1 MRDMKKKI
9 ISAVCILLAMNLI
22 SCGSWADPYPID
34 YSAKDNLAIEYMN
47 RKYGEN
53 FNISVGTMSEHTWAP
68 MEEPFSVYYYTRV
81 SPEGVAEDEKYYVY
95 SDDNETHEESWIV
108 GDGYMMNIV
117 EPYIRQFVE
126 ESLKEHAPCADTY
139 FIIWGAGSAD
149 IREQTTLFTSTFCFS
164 PDFPVISSYDEF
176 LKEAKNVYLDLC
188 IFVPDSEQN
197 IDSVAQD
204 WQEWREYMY
213 GNFNEGINLW
223 LETVEDESFFGADD
237 TLPDKHMNFKTTHTI
252 NLKDWRE

>member
-47 RKYGEN
+47 GKYGEN
-53 FNISVGTMSEHTWAP
+53 FNISVGTISEHTWAP
-68 MEEPFSVYYYTRV
+68 MEEPFSVYYYTMV
-81 SPEGVAEDEKYYVY
+81 SPEGAAEDEKYYVY

-139 FIIWGAGSAD
+139 FRIIGADSTD

-176 LKEAKNVYLDLC
+176 LREMNNIYIHLY
-188 IFVPDSEQN
+188 IYVPDSEQD
-197 IDSVAQD
+197 IDTAVQD
-204 WQEWREYMY
+204 WQGWVDYMCDSFNDKV
-213 GNFNEGINLW
+213 NFW
-223 LETVEDESFFGADD
+223 LITVEDESFFGANDIR
-237 TLPDKHMNFKTTHTI
+237 PDKFMDFKRTNDI
-252 NLKDWRE
+252 NLK

>member
-1 MRDMKKKI
+1 MRDMKKKV

-47 RKYGEN
+47 GKYGEN

-81 SPEGVAEDEKYYVY
+81 SPEGAAEDEKYYVY

-139 FIIWGAGSAD
+139 FRIIGADSTD

-176 LKEAKNVYLDLC
+176 LREMNNIYIHLY
-188 IFVPDSEQN
+188 IYVPDSEQD
-197 IDSVAQD
+197 IDTAVQD
-204 WQEWREYMY
+204 WQGWVDYMCDSFNDKV
-213 GNFNEGINLW
+213 NFW
-223 LETVEDESFFGADD
+223 LITVEDESFFGANDIR
-237 TLPDKHMNFKTTHTI
+237 PDKFMDFKRTNDI
-252 NLKDWRE
+252 NLK